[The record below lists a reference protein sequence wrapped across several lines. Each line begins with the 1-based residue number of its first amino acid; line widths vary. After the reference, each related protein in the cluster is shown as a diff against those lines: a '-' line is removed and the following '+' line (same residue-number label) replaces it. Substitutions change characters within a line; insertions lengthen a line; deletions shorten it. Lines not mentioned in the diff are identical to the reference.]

1 MTAAYPLQ
9 WPAGFARTK
18 HQEKGKFQSSLPSA
32 LNNVQDELR
41 KFGKDSGKPV
51 SNVVISSNYSLG
63 NERPNDPAVAV
74 YFQWDGLPVCIPID
88 RYQSIQANLQAVAH
102 VISARR
108 TELRHGTLAL
118 VRATFTGFTAL
129 GGPNVVDWRKILGIH
144 GPAHGDEKQALAL
157 AEAAFRAMS
166 RKAHPDVGGSHE
178 KMAELTAAIAQ
189 ARKELNPGG

>member
-9 WPAGFARTK
+9 WPPGFARSNK
-18 HQEKGKFQSSLPSA
+18 QEKGKFQSSLTSS

-41 KFGKDSGKPV
+41 RFGKDSGKPV
-51 SNVVISSNYSLG
+51 TNVVISSNYALG
-63 NERPNDPAVAV
+63 NEHPNDPAVAV

-88 RYQSIQANLQAVAH
+88 RYQTIQANLQAVAH
-102 VISARR
+102 VVGARR

-129 GGPNVVDWRKILGIH
+129 SGPNVVDWRKILKVYDSK
-144 GPAHGDEKQALAL
+144 GDARTLLAMCEKNYRELAK
-157 AEAAFRAMS
+157 S
-166 RKAHPDVGGSHE
+166 AHPDRGGSAIW
-178 KMAELTAAIAQ
+178 MADLTSAIAE

>member
-9 WPAGFARTK
+9 WPPGFSRSRS
-18 HQEKGKFQSSLPSA
+18 HEKGKFQSSLTSA

-51 SNVVISSNYSLG
+51 TNMVISSNYSLG
-63 NERPNDPAVAV
+63 NERPSDPGVAV
-74 YFQWDGLPVCIPID
+74 YFQWDGLPVCIPVD
-88 RYQSIQANLQAVAH
+88 RYATIQANLQAIAH
-102 VISARR
+102 VITARR

-129 GGPNVVDWRKILGIH
+129 SGPNVVDWRKILQLGLRETRLSV
-144 GPAHGDEKQALAL
+144 AESSYRDLAKI
-157 AEAAFRAMS
+157 F
-166 RKAHPDVGGSHE
+166 HPDRPGGSAE
-178 KMAELTAAIAQ
+178 RMAELTAAIAQ